1 MKFFGI
7 IVIFSFLATVFGL
20 GTKKTVAILGASGY
34 TGAELIRLLANH
46 NEVSISVMTA
56 DRSAGLDIKAIYP
69 QLSTKKMK
77 DLPKLSK
84 WEDTQ
89 KQIGECDVAFC
100 CLPHGT
106 VRYFLM
112 SIS

>member
-1 MKFFGI
+1 MKIFCFVVITLLAIVYGI
-7 IVIFSFLATVFGL
+7 A
-20 GTKKTVAILGASGY
+20 TKKTVAILGASGY

-46 NEVSISVMTA
+46 NGVSISVMTA

-69 QLSTKKMK
+69 QLSAKRMK

-89 KQIGECDVAFC
+89 KQIGECDVTFC

-106 VRYFLM
+106 VRYYTP
-112 SIS
+112 ISN

>member
-1 MKFFGI
+1 MKLFGI
-7 IVIFSFLATVFGL
+7 LIVSCVAVVLSI

-34 TGAELIRLLANH
+34 TGAELVRLLANH
-46 NEVSISVMTA
+46 NGISISVMTA
-56 DRSAGLDIKAIYP
+56 DRSAGLDIKTIYP
-69 QLSTKKMK
+69 QLSTKRMK

-84 WEDTQ
+84 WEDMQ

-106 VRYFLM
+106 VRY
-112 SIS
+112 